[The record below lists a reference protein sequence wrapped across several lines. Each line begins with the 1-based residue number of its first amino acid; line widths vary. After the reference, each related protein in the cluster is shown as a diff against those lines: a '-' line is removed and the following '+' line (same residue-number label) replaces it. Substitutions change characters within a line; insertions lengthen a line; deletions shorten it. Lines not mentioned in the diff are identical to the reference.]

1 MANGR
6 HRKLW
11 LGLFGVACLS
21 FLILG
26 LSLLSKLLPPER
38 IVLTG
43 KVADSEGNPLSG
55 VQIHAVP
62 LPVLVLEEPP
72 TEESDGR
79 EVRATTDEDGSYR
92 LKGLAGRCGWKES
105 SYIQPYHITFE
116 LAGYER
122 KLIDFQK
129 SERSKEN
136 TISGLNV
143 VLEKKVTT
151 AGNKGL

>member
-1 MANGR
+1 MANSK

-11 LGLFGVACLS
+11 LGLFGIACLS

-26 LSLLSKLLPPER
+26 LSFLSKLLPPER
-38 IVLTG
+38 IIVTG
-43 KVADSEGNPLSG
+43 KVADIDGNPLSG
-55 VQIHAVP
+55 VKIHAVP

-79 EVRATTDEDGSYR
+79 EVRSVTDKDGSYR
-92 LKGLAGRCGWKES
+92 LMGLAGRCGWKES

-116 LAGYER
+116 LSGYER

-129 SERSKEN
+129 SERSEDSI
-136 TISGLNV
+136 ISEQDI
-143 VLEKKVTT
+143 VLEKGMIKTSRD
-151 AGNKGL
+151 L